1 MDSNFPITYS
11 NQKNEKVKT
20 IPISQLN
27 FSSNLLLTGIH
38 NLIFIIILEIRLIM
52 YCQAG
57 IR

>member
-27 FSSNLLLTGIH
+27 FSSNLLLTGIL

-52 YCQAG
+52 YCPAG